1 MSPKRDR
8 QINIRLPYDRFE
20 LLEAAAFVDSTTASA
35 LLTEIAI
42 EAIARYE
49 TESATRAALKARRDR
64 EAEELHKVRPIG
76 RSPKGGS
83 SSPKRK

>member
-1 MSPKRDR
+1 MNSKQGR
-8 QINIRLPYDRFE
+8 QINIRLPKDRFE
-20 LLEAAAFVDSTTASA
+20 LLEAAAFVDSTIPSA

-49 TESATRAALKARRDR
+49 TEPTIQAALKARRDR
-64 EAEELHKVRPIG
+64 EAEELRKIRSIS

-83 SSPKRK
+83 GSSRRK